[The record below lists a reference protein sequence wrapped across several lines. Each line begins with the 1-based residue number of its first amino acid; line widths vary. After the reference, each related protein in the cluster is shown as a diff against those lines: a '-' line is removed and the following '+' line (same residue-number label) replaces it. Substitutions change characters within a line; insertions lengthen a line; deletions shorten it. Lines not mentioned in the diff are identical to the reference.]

1 MVGLFKLEI
10 NFIDKRRKTEA
21 ELVTLFQLYF

>member
-21 ELVTLFQLYF
+21 ELVTLFQLY